1 MTIDLGCTLESEQR
15 VLNDG
20 TGDNYERKTSAA
32 ERDNNTGA
40 KLYVQKN
47 KKQTCSAIIS
57 MGASDFACL
66 LCAALVTLLVEAELL
81 LAHGDKKIQ
90 AVHGS
95 ALYLC
100 ADFRIHVQRPYLFSQ
115 RHDFHSR

>member
-1 MTIDLGCTLESEQR
+1 MTIDLGCTLKSEQR

-20 TGDNYERKTSAA
+20 TSDNY